1 MCPDSKPSRTSKEEL
16 TAAAETITNLFRSPA
31 NSSAPS
37 FLSPTV
43 ALAQTSASM
52 ASTLMM
58 SAPCLLVQNGMPLIP
73 TPLLQQPKAKFRDY
87 TCEKNFPEKL
97 FDILETPEH
106 SDILQWI
113 PGGEAYTIVD
123 KMRFASEDVPALLKQ
138 TQFTSFTGKLCR
150 LKFNLTLL

>member
-1 MCPDSKPSRTSKEEL
+1 
-16 TAAAETITNLFRSPA
+16 
-31 NSSAPS
+31 
-37 FLSPTV
+37 
-43 ALAQTSASM
+43 
-52 ASTLMM
+52 
-58 SAPCLLVQNGMPLIP
+58 MPLIP

-113 PGGEAYTIVD
+113 PGGEAFTIVD